1 MGHEPDHP
9 GKLNDPNIEIPRV
22 PGKEGSRE
30 ADKLERGVGH
40 EPDHPGGLNDP
51 KIEIPRVPEAV
62 GSREAGEQNRGVGQE
77 SDHSGDNMVPE
88 VVTRFGRVSRPV
100 ERMGMS

>member
-1 MGHEPDHP
+1 M
-9 GKLNDPNIEIPRV
+9 
-22 PGKEGSRE
+22 
-30 ADKLERGVGH
+30 GH

-77 SDHSGDNMVPE
+77 SDHSGDNMVLE
-88 VVTRFGRVSRPV
+88 VVTRFGRV
-100 ERMGMS
+100 